1 MQASLL
7 NVFVR
12 LSQKALDKSRGY
24 GSPPSSL
31 SETEDCG
38 LSDAAFAKLLK
49 EIDSFS
55 VELTRQ
61 GSADVVPE
69 QPVGL
74 PKSCRSE
81 VHETTFLNHPELVS
95 MLG

>member
-12 LSQKALDKSRGY
+12 LSQEALDKSREY

-31 SETEDCG
+31 SETEECQ

-49 EIDSFS
+49 EIDSFG
-55 VELTRQ
+55 VELTQ
-61 GSADVVPE
+61 QASADIVPE
-69 QPVGL
+69 KPIDLLQTDGV
-74 PKSCRSE
+74 R
-81 VHETTFLNHPELVS
+81 
-95 MLG
+95 